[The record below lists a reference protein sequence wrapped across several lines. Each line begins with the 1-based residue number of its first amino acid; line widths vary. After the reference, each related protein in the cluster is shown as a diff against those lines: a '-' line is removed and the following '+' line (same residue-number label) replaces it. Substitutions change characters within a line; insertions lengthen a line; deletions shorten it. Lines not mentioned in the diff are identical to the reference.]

1 MCRQTWFSVYVFS
14 LVVAFQ
20 CFGSAALADKPIP
33 CGKNAPTEAKWR
45 DELFAHRRAEL
56 DVYKKLTKDSPTI
69 QTAVLDF
76 SQGYLR
82 ATFGKSDVPTWESL
96 KTQGE
101 QLSARGERPVLL
113 VDAGCGHVGVWP
125 IRKRTGDDHAAFDE
139 ISSAEY
145 PTAIKLRVRPGTA
158 NRAENRR
165 RKRPLA
171 IQHDSSAAIDP
182 STTRGDRGSAE

>member
-14 LVVAFQ
+14 LVVVLQ

-101 QLSARGERPVLL
+101 QLSARAKDPFFLSMLGVVMSE
-113 VDAGCGHVGVWP
+113 CGQSEKG
-125 IRKRTGDDHAAFDE
+125 RAMTSAAFDE